1 MVVLTFYF
9 LFTNCTFFTT
19 LFYLYFICILFV
31 FFLKVGR
38 RSAVAPQSPPR
49 SNSRRTKTPYSPQKK
64 ITGGG
69 PDPRNKPATPDQ
81 RNSKQRRKQ
90 PNNQGYL
97 RQETVAKKSMHT
109 KVYIQLMML
118 VLILVSSKN
127 VSFVIPVAKGLFD
140 NVTSALISNRCF
152 FLIKINIYNNRNRN
166 NK

>member
-1 MVVLTFYF
+1 MYSKVRHGGLDILLSFHQLHIFHHIVLF
-9 LFTNCTFFTT
+9 
-19 LFYLYFICILFV
+19 ILFV
-31 FFLKVGR
+31 FYLCFILKVGR

-97 RQETVAKKSMHT
+97 R
-109 KVYIQLMML
+109 
-118 VLILVSSKN
+118 
-127 VSFVIPVAKGLFD
+127 
-140 NVTSALISNRCF
+140 
-152 FLIKINIYNNRNRN
+152 
-166 NK
+166 